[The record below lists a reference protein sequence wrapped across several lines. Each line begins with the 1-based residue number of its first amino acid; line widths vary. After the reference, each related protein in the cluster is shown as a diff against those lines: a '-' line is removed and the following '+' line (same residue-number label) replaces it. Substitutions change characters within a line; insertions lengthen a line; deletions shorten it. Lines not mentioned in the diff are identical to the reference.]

1 MSTRIIDLPE
11 AQYTNNDTVVVLVV
25 PTILTVAGCTGGQA
39 FFNGSYYMAADG
51 FYYKNYDGFEYRTAP
66 GHQVATDR
74 PSLKKIR
81 LPTHTQMQ
89 GPYGNQEEVIIY
101 QDRYEL
107 HAPPNNPGG
116 IPGGLWFRSSGY
128 PSTPA
133 SVDSTYEQY
142 NFDGGL
148 AVDLP
153 TITTN
158 GSGVY
163 NQTFKLP
170 LSQILQSPTPWTQAI
185 DADGYDLTNVY
196 SLSVQN
202 SINLQLGQPFRVGGL
217 QVIGDQKAAI
227 ADATNLTDVV
237 AQLNALL
244 AALRTHGLIAT

>member
-1 MSTRIIDLPE
+1 MSTRIIDLPA
-11 AQYTNNDTVVVLVV
+11 AQGTNEDAVAVIVV
-25 PTILTVAGCTGGQA
+25 PTILIVAGCTGGQA
-39 FFNGSYYMAADG
+39 FFNGYYHMAADG
-51 FYYKNYDGFEYRTAP
+51 FYYKDDDGFQYRTAP
-66 GHQVATDR
+66 GHTRVTDR

-116 IPGGLWFRSSGY
+116 IPGGLWFRSVGY

-133 SVDSTYEQY
+133 PVDSTYAQY
-142 NFDGGL
+142 NFDGGV

-153 TITTN
+153 TITTD

-163 NQTFKLP
+163 NQTFKIP
-170 LSQILQSPTPWTQAI
+170 LSQLCPPQTPWTQHV
-185 DADGYDLTNVY
+185 DAGGY
-196 SLSVQN
+196 SLTDVYNLNIRNAIQINAGRHISVGN
-202 SINLQLGQPFRVGGL
+202 I
-217 QVIGDQKAAI
+217 QVITDQQAAVSN
-227 ADATNLTDVV
+227 ATNLTDVV